1 MLCPTGRAGRR
12 SITGVHTAAH
22 SPQPAADGQDAPTGE
37 VWVALTSQPI
47 LLERA
52 AAWASRPDCG
62 AVVTFAGTVRD
73 HAEGRPGVTELEY
86 EAYAAQVEPR
96 LAAIA
101 EQARA
106 RWPGVGRVA
115 AWHRTGSLA
124 VGECSVVVAVSAA
137 HRDDAFA
144 AARYCIDTLKR
155 AVPIWKRERWA
166 GGDDW
171 GQDAHEITEIQ
182 S

>member
-1 MLCPTGRAGRR
+1 MADSQNAPGNQAE
-12 SITGVHTAAH
+12 
-22 SPQPAADGQDAPTGE
+22 PQGD
-37 VWVALTSQPI
+37 VWVALTSEPI
-47 LLERA
+47 SVERA
-52 AAWASRPDCG
+52 AAWVTRPDCG

-96 LAAIA
+96 LQAIA
-101 EQARA
+101 EEARA
-106 RWPGVGRVA
+106 RWPGVGPVV
-115 AWHRTGSLA
+115 AWHRTGSLS
-124 VGECSVVVAVSAA
+124 VTECSVVVAVAAA
-137 HRDDAFA
+137 HRDDAFE

-171 GQDAHEITEIQ
+171 GQDAHEIMEIG

>member
-1 MLCPTGRAGRR
+1 MGR
-12 SITGVHTAAH
+12 SIGGVHAAAH
-22 SPQPAADGQDAPTGE
+22 SPQLAANSQAAVDGQAAPAGD
-37 VWVALTSQPI
+37 VWVALTAEPI
-47 LLERA
+47 SIERA
-52 AAWASRPDCG
+52 AAWVTRADCG

-73 HAEGRPGVTELEY
+73 HADGRPGVTELEY
-86 EAYAAQVEPR
+86 EAYANQVEPR

-101 EQARA
+101 EQARV

-124 VGECSVVVAVSAA
+124 VTECSVVVAVSAA
-137 HRDDAFA
+137 HRDDAFE

-155 AVPIWKRERWA
+155 AVPIWKRERWD

-171 GQDAHEITEIQ
+171 GQDAHEIMEIN